1 MNVLMKP
8 SVEKIAIAIAYTST
22 QLMKLG
28 IVVNVCTKRRNLRL
42 LISQRNTAN
51 IIGIQLVNTFNILRP
66 SVFLITFIRSRL
78 VASFLNKYVNH
89 LKPTKLLIDKV
100 PPAL

>member
-1 MNVLMKP
+1 M
-8 SVEKIAIAIAYTST
+8 AIAIAYTST

-28 IVVNVCTKRRNLRL
+28 IVVNVCTNLRNLKL

-51 IIGIQLVNTFNILRP
+51 IIGTQLVSTFKALRP
-66 SVFLITFIRSRL
+66 SVFFITFKRSRL
-78 VASFLNKYVNH
+78 VAAFLNKYVNH
-89 LKPTKLLIDKV
+89 LNPTKLLIDKV

>member
-78 VASFLNKYVNH
+78 VAAFLNKYVNH
-89 LKPTKLLIDKV
+89 LNPTKLLIDKV

>member
-1 MNVLMKP
+1 MNVLWKP

-28 IVVNVCTKRRNLRL
+28 IVEKCLYKTTESET

-66 SVFLITFIRSRL
+66 SVFLITF
-78 VASFLNKYVNH
+78 NKVT
-89 LKPTKLLIDKV
+89 PW
-100 PPAL
+100 